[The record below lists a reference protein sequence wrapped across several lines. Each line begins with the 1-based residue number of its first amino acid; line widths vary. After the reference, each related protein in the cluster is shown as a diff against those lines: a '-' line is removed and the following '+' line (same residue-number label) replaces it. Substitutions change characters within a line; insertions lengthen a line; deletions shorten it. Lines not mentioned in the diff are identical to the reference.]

1 MARHHRRSDPATEQL
16 RIQLFE
22 RLVDWREAHLAGLS
36 AAGVTGGIIGY
47 TAAYSPSL
55 LPRPWGFQGFIA
67 ALSAMFGYQSGL
79 LVSWMTGLLAD
90 LLGVHVHLRHGKRI
104 WLAGGLLVLA
114 LLLAGIPLASL
125 SGQRR
130 TARYCQVK
138 GPGPSWAAL
147 STGAATVILA
157 LFALQWRGTVATID
171 WFTNHLKSRF
181 VWALLARMLSTLIV
195 LATIVLVFDQVILK
209 GVCGVGKTASEHLD
223 RTTPPG
229 VDAPTDPGRSGSASS
244 REAWDSLGLQGK
256 RFVSGGPDRAR
267 IEEVTRQPALEPL
280 RAYAALNGR
289 SLEGIAQAAVA
300 EMDRIGAWQRRA
312 ICIVTTTGRGNVNE
326 WSASAFEYL
335 TGGDCC
341 TVATQY
347 SGLPSAI
354 TLFTGKEV
362 PVAASRLLFEAVESR
377 LHEIPPDKR
386 PRLYLAG
393 ESLGAYG
400 SNGIFES
407 PQDMTARIDGAV
419 WLGTPD
425 FTPMHELL
433 TDRRAPGSTVV
444 DPVIDSGRQIRFAKN
459 GRELLSDEFGTPL
472 EAWEHPRIVYLQND
486 TDPVVWW
493 STRLLWRRPEWLGAR
508 RVPASPMAA
517 MRWWPFVTFWQVASD
532 MPVCRNVPEGY
543 GHKYHAAQITPA
555 WAGVLGRPV
564 SGDYS
569 AIIAALLEDVTL
581 KPVKVMGI

>member
-1 MARHHRRSDPATEQL
+1 MAPHLRRSDPVTEQL
-16 RIQLFE
+16 RVQLFE
-22 RLVDWREAHLAGLS
+22 RLLDWRTAHLAGLS
-36 AAGVTGGIIGY
+36 ATGITGGLIGY

-55 LPRPWGFQGFIA
+55 LPRPWGFQGLIA
-67 ALSAMFGYQSGL
+67 ALSAMFGYQSGM

-90 LLGVHVHLRHGKRI
+90 LLGVHVHLRNGRRI
-104 WLAGGLLVLA
+104 WLAAGMT
-114 LLLAGIPLASL
+114 LLAVALVGIPVASL
-125 SGQRR
+125 RSQRR
-130 TARYCQVK
+130 TARYCEVE
-138 GPGPSWAAL
+138 GPGLSWAAM
-147 STGAATVILA
+147 STGAASLILA

-171 WFTNHLKSRF
+171 WMTNHLRSR
-181 VWALLARMLSTLIV
+181 VAWALLARMLSTLIV
-195 LATIVLVFDQVILK
+195 LATIVVVFDQVILK
-209 GVCGVGKTASEHLD
+209 GICGVGRTASERLD

-229 VDAPTDPGRSGSASS
+229 VTQPTEPGRSGSAPS

-256 RFVSGGPDRAR
+256 RFVSSGPDRAR
-267 IEEVTRQPALEPL
+267 IEQVTGRPALEPL
-280 RAYAALNGR
+280 RAYAALDGR
-289 SLEGIAQAAVA
+289 TLHEIARAAVA
-300 EMDRIGAWQRRA
+300 EMDRMDAWRRAA

-362 PVAASRLLFEAVESR
+362 PVAASRLLFEAVEAR
-377 LHEIPPDKR
+377 LRELPAGER
-386 PRLYLAG
+386 PKLYLAG

-400 SNGIFES
+400 SNGIFET
-407 PQDMTARIDGAV
+407 PEDMLARIDGAV

-425 FTPMHELL
+425 FTPMHELM
-433 TDRRAPGSTVV
+433 TERRAPGSTVV
-444 DPVIDSGRQIRFAKN
+444 DPVIDSGRQVRFAKN
-459 GRELLSDEFGTPL
+459 GPELLSDEFGTRL
-472 EAWEHPRIVYLQND
+472 ATWGHPRIVYLQND

-493 STRLLWRRPEWLGAR
+493 STKLLWRRPAWLDSR
-508 RVPASPMAA
+508 RVPNSPMAV
-517 MRWWPFVTFWQVASD
+517 MHWWPFVTFWQVASD

-564 SGDYS
+564 TGDYS
-569 AIIAALLEDVTL
+569 SIIAALLEDVTL